1 MARWLPEQDG
11 GGRRLSAHDDAEA
24 AVETVLPMVEE
35 STQSQRDG
43 QRGQLLLQH
52 RPDAPVTV
60 QEPWGGTRGGEGA
73 GVSGCCDGGGWVQPL
88 AHL

>member
-1 MARWLPEQDG
+1 MALGQVTGSPVARWLPEQDG
-11 GGRRLSAHDDAEA
+11 GGRRPSAHDDAEA

-60 QEPWGGTRGGEGA
+60 QEPWGGTRGG
-73 GVSGCCDGGGWVQPL
+73 GGRCERLG
-88 AHL
+88 